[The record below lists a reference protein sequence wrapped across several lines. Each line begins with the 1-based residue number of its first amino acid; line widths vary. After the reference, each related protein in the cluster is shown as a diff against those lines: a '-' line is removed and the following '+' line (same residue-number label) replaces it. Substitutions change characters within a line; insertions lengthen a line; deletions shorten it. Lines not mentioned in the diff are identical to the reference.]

1 MAEWPSS
8 TVELNWEGGFKFTS
22 ADAHGHPITVD
33 APQSEDENFDRFKPG
48 ELLLTVLADCARID
62 VANILTRRRQ
72 QVTVLEIKVKGTQLP
87 DPPWACLE
95 TELEYIILGK
105 NLQEKQI
112 ER

>member
-22 ADAHGHPITVD
+22 ADAHGHSITV
-33 APQSEDENFDRFKPG
+33 APPQSEDENFDRFKPG

-95 TELEYIILGK
+95 TELEYIIRGK

>member
-22 ADAHGHPITVD
+22 ADAHGHSITVE
-33 APQSEDENFDRFKPG
+33 APQSDDENFDRFKPG

-87 DPPWACLE
+87 DPPWACLK
-95 TELEYIILGK
+95 TELEYIIPGK
-105 NLQEKQI
+105 NLREKQI

>member
-22 ADAHGHPITVD
+22 ADAHGHSITVD
-33 APQSEDENFDRFKPG
+33 APPSEDENFDRFKPG

-72 QVTVLEIKVKGTQLP
+72 QDTVLEIKVKGTQLP